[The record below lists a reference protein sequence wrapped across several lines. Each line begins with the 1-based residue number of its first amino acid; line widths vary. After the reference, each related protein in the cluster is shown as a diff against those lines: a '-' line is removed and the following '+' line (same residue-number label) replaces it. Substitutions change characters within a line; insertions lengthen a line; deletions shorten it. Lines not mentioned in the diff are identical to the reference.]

1 MPFQDLQQINPLNL
15 NMLLFGSSEHNN
27 EVNTH
32 IFVYTQEFIKNSKRF
47 DRTS

>member
-1 MPFQDLQQINPLNL
+1 
-15 NMLLFGSSEHNN
+15 MLKSGSSEHNN

-32 IFVYTQEFIKNSKRF
+32 NFVFTKEFIKNSKRF